1 MSVITQEVKD
11 KMNELRKHL
20 PTEQSLVIPILHEI
34 LNTEGWISIQSMK
47 EAADYLNLPV
57 GKVQEVATFYTMF
70 LLKKPGKHHIELC
83 TNISCYL
90 NGAEKV
96 MKCAEKRLGI
106 KAGETTSDGMFS
118 LSEVEC
124 LASCGT
130 GPVAAVHDTYYEDL
144 NEEKML
150 QLINELSK
158 KGAH

>member
-1 MSVITQEVKD
+1 MSVITQDIKD
-11 KMNELRKHL
+11 KMDELRKHL

-34 LNTEGWISIQSMK
+34 LNKEGWISIQSMK
-47 EAADYLNLPV
+47 DAAEYLNLPV
-57 GKVQEVATFYTMF
+57 GKIQEVATFYTMF
-70 LLKKPGKHHIELC
+70 QLKKPGKHHIELC

-96 MKCAEKRLGI
+96 MKCAEKKLGI
-106 KAGETTSDGMFS
+106 KVGETTKDGMFT

-130 GPVAAVHDTYYEDL
+130 GPTAAVHDTYYENL
-144 NEEKML
+144 TEEKMI
-150 QLINELSK
+150 QLIEDLSK